1 MELVLSLDRIKITIM
16 INTED
21 KKAVIYNAINSAIC
35 IDDQYESPYCDIPE
49 TGNILMIQKKCI
61 CHLGEMEN
69 VILTYINFEI
79 MMDSILIKIFC

>member
-1 MELVLSLDRIKITIM
+1 M

-49 TGNILMIQKKCI
+49 NRKYFDDSKESF